1 MIAKLGVD
9 PNDKAIIDAII
20 QGSQS
25 GVEFYSK
32 VGIKWDGASA
42 SGMCRSEWLMM
53 WSAIIDILTALK
65 DGDFGNAANLL
76 I

>member
-1 MIAKLGVD
+1 
-9 PNDKAIIDAII
+9 
-20 QGSQS
+20 
-25 GVEFYSK
+25 
-32 VGIKWDGASA
+32 
-42 SGMCRSEWLMM
+42 MM

>member
-1 MIAKLGVD
+1 
-9 PNDKAIIDAII
+9 
-20 QGSQS
+20 
-25 GVEFYSK
+25 
-32 VGIKWDGASA
+32 
-42 SGMCRSEWLMM
+42 M

>member
-1 MIAKLGVD
+1 MGWSLC
-9 PNDKAIIDAII
+9 
-20 QGSQS
+20 
-25 GVEFYSK
+25 F
-32 VGIKWDGASA
+32 
-42 SGMCRSEWLMM
+42 WLMM